1 VTDTDTPTAAAPAV
15 DDTPIMH
22 LSGAIQ
28 FHLGP
33 DLVTLPC
40 PKIGQLRRLRDAHHA
55 ANDRVRE
62 THAEFETQ
70 RQAILD
76 ELSQMQQRLTSADT
90 DDDGIAAAADA
101 KEKLVGL
108 QLRLEALTRDATRK
122 AQDVGFDAAV
132 GWFRLALDVLSSIRV
147 ADPAPGEDVP
157 DGVLAVDDLP
167 GWMSQLGTA
176 RKFMEHWMTHPSPRG
191 I

>member
-1 VTDTDTPTAAAPAV
+1 MWICTRPCARSRSAIPRRGCSACACRPGLVRLGNDCVNPDSHPGACGPTAAVCGGATPRCENGVCVAQCSGGF
-15 DDTPIMH
+15 DTCGNACVNP
-22 LSGAIQ
+22 
-28 FHLGP
+28 
-33 DLVTLPC
+33 
-40 PKIGQLRRLRDAHHA
+40 
-55 ANDRVRE
+55 
-62 THAEFETQ
+62 
-70 RQAILD
+70 
-76 ELSQMQQRLTSADT
+76 DT
-90 DDDGIAAAADA
+90 DPDHCGGCGNACNNDEVCVQGNC
-101 KEKLVGL
+101 EN
-108 QLRLEALTRDATRK
+108 
-122 AQDVGFDAAV
+122 FDAAV